1 MYRSISGL
9 LLGIFLIISS
19 CNNNTE
25 IEDSRLIASVYEKK
39 LYEKDLNGL
48 FSEDISKED
57 SLQIVK
63 SYIDKWVRKQLLL
76 EKAELNLSPSQKDVE
91 KQLDDYRSSL
101 LIYKY
106 EQQWI
111 KQNLDTFVSN
121 SEIQEYY
128 DLYSSNFILEDNIV
142 KALYIKVPNISPNL
156 NQVKIWYKSDKK
168 DELIKLETYCF
179 EFCKKYDNF
188 NDEWI
193 PFSTIIREIPYDI
206 ANKDDFLRRRKYI
219 EAQDSIYSYFIYIRE
234 YKLKNDISPLS
245 FVSENIKQIIINKR
259 KLQLINELEN
269 NIYNDALNHG
279 YYKIYN

>member
-1 MYRSISGL
+1 MLRIIFAIFL
-9 LLGIFLIISS
+9 LTFLIITS
-19 CNNNTE
+19 CNKNKVV
-25 IEDSRLIASVYEKK
+25 EDSRLIASVYEKK
-39 LYEKDLNGL
+39 LYEKDLKGL
-48 FSEDISKED
+48 FTEDISKED
-57 SLQIVK
+57 SLQIIK

-76 EKAELNLSPSQKDVE
+76 EKAELNLSPGQKDVE

-111 KQNLDTFVSN
+111 KQNLDTVVN
-121 SEIQEYY
+121 DDEIQEYY
-128 DLYSSNFILEDNIV
+128 DLYSSNFVLEDNIV
-142 KALYIKVPNISPNL
+142 KALFIKVPNISPNL
-156 NQVKIWYKSDKK
+156 NQVKQWYKSDKK
-168 DELIKLETYCF
+168 DELIKLEAYCF

-188 NDEWI
+188 NEEWI
-193 PFSTIIREIPYDI
+193 PFSTIIKEIPFDI
-206 ANKDDFLRRRKYI
+206 GNQDNFLRRRKYI
-219 EAQDSIYSYFIYIRE
+219 ETKDSIYSYYIYIKE

-245 FVSENIKQIIINKR
+245 FITENIKQIIINKR